1 MEICVGF
8 EAHARILIFFS
19 WVGGGG
25 CWWYEGKGVAG
36 ALREMSKLVT
46 IYM

>member
-8 EAHARILIFFS
+8 EAHARILVGFFLG
-19 WVGGGG
+19 WG
-25 CWWYEGKGVAG
+25 EGVAG
-36 ALREMSKLVT
+36 SMREMSKLVT